1 MQYNVAQLLKEP
13 TGSSRQYQLDEEL
26 SDEGRILDQ
35 VKGNI
40 DIIRT
45 HQGLLVT
52 ANLAIKSTVSCS
64 RCLEEY
70 ATKASLFVEEEFLP
84 VFDINTGRRIE
95 FDEDQFIGRIDVN
108 HELDLADVLQQYV
121 ISELPMKPLCRSDC
135 QGLCQVCGGN
145 LNEKL
150 CNCLYESHKL
160 VKTTLAQLLAK
171 D

>member
-13 TGSSRQYQLDEEL
+13 TGSNRQYQLDEEL

-84 VFDINTGRRIE
+84 AFDINTGRRIE
-95 FDEDQFIGRIDVN
+95 FDEDQFSGRIDVN
-108 HELDLADVLQQYV
+108 HELDLTDVLQQYV
-121 ISELPMKPLCRSDC
+121 IAELPMKPLCRSDC

-145 LNEKL
+145 LNEKR

-160 VKTTLAQLLAK
+160 VESTLAQLLAK

>member
-26 SDEGRILDQ
+26 SGEGRILDQ

-95 FDEDQFIGRIDVN
+95 FDEDQFSGRIDVN
-108 HELDLADVLQQYV
+108 HELDLTDVLQQYV
-121 ISELPMKPLCRSDC
+121 IAELPMKPLCRLDC

-145 LNEKL
+145 LNEKR

>member
-13 TGSSRQYQLDEEL
+13 TGSNRQYQLDEEF

-70 ATKASLFVEEEFLP
+70 ATKASLFVEVEFLP
-84 VFDINTGRRIE
+84 VFDINTGRRID
-95 FDEDQFIGRIDVN
+95 FDEDQFSGRIDVI
-108 HELDLADVLQQYV
+108 HELDLTDVLQQYV
-121 ISELPMKPLCRSDC
+121 IAELPMKPLCRSDC

-160 VKTTLAQLLAK
+160 VKTIQAQLLA
-171 D
+171 